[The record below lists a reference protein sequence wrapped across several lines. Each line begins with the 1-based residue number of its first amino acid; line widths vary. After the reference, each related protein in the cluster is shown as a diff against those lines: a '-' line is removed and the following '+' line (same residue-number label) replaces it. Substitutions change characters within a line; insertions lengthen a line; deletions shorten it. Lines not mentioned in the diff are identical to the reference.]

1 MIRIQVAVEGT
12 DMMRRLAGGLRQRG
26 PLHARIAVET
36 RNYVRDYVQRLDS
49 RPEEHRTANR
59 LGATPT
65 NHLATAA
72 KGIESESDERAA
84 ILKVPRASRLRAA
97 FGTYTIR
104 PKNGKKYLTIPDNA
118 RTYGKRVAE
127 IREPLHFRMVGGRH
141 KALCFKDG
149 TVAYWLREQ
158 VTIKEDRTLLPFAQ
172 LPRLC
177 RRVAVAYIEEIT
189 NPEGTPA

>member
-1 MIRIQVAVEGT
+1 VIRIQVAVEGT
-12 DMMRRLAGGLRQRG
+12 DVLRRLAGGLSNRA
-26 PLHARIAVET
+26 PLHARIAVTT
-36 RNYVRDYVQRLDS
+36 RNFVQDHVRGLDQ
-49 RPEEHRTANR
+49 HRTANR
-59 LGATPT
+59 LGAQPT
-65 NHLATAA
+65 GHLATAA

-84 ILKVPRASRLRAA
+84 TLKIPRASRLRAA

-149 TVAYWLREQ
+149 TVAFWLREQ

-189 NPEGTPA
+189 HQEGTPA